1 MNDAARKAHAPAAT
15 TLANRQAITIDE
27 VFPHAPE
34 IIWKAITTGSLM
46 GRWMMAPEGFE
57 PVVGNRF
64 TFTTTPAGKWD
75 GRIRCEV
82 LEMVPNQRFV
92 IAWRSGDDGNVGY
105 GATLDTT
112 VTFTLTPAP
121 KSSGGGTRLAIVHAG
136 FELPKNDTAYQ
147 NMSGGWVKC
156 VAKLGGVASGEG

>member
-1 MNDAARKAHAPAAT
+1 MNDAARKTHAPAAT
-15 TLANRQAITIDE
+15 PHANTQAITIDE
-27 VFPHAPE
+27 VFPHAPG

-46 GRWMMAPEGFE
+46 ARWMMAPEGFE

-82 LEMVPNQRFV
+82 LEVVKEQRFV

-105 GATLDTT
+105 GSTLDTS
-112 VTFTLTPAP
+112 VTFTLSPAP
-121 KSSGGGTRLAIVHAG
+121 GGTRLTIVHAG

-156 VAKLGGVASGEG
+156 VAKLSGVASGEG